1 MVTIDALEVLS
12 ATAKFL
18 FKKFSDRTNTGL
30 RQVRVGLQWV
40 ISHFGLVF
48 RWDQRLRPNG
58 STLVSDRSWD

>member
-18 FKKFSDRTNTGL
+18 FKFFSDRTNTGL

-48 RWDQRLRPNG
+48 R
-58 STLVSDRSWD
+58 